1 MKKERKPSFTK
12 SEIETII
19 QSGLDM
25 IEKYESEISD
35 LEDEINEY
43 EDEMCDNNDD
53 YDLSFLTGDQDLVH
67 CAICAKQGIS
77 KPSVGIA
84 KDSLPKCRDCYLL

>member
-1 MKKERKPSFTK
+1 VDNLCINIPNKHIKPVDK
-12 SEIETII
+12 
-19 QSGLDM
+19 QRYNNLM
-25 IEKYESEISD
+25 
-35 LEDEINEY
+35 EDY
-43 EDEMCDNNDD
+43 DD

-84 KDSLPKCRDCYLL
+84 KASLPKCRDCYLL